1 MIIPAIAL
9 ATWAIWRAA
18 KKPTVKI
25 RPDGSTAGSAAATL
39 ARAAARPCDQ
49 AKIPLSVCVAIG
61 MAETGYGRAVPGNN
75 WFGIRGVGPAGS
87 VTVPTKEELRPGKIE
102 RMKGKFRRYPDAAAA
117 ALDWTRFV
125 STSRYKPAWKMDRGG
140 AVLWI
145 WSMGYSTASNWP
157 RFVAAISRGV
167 AKRLAAPAFAFELT
181 PQQLALAKKLAT
193 IPAGSKRRAAA
204 RAVYEAGKWPT
215 KASGAAAGVLA

>member
-1 MIIPAIAL
+1 MIIPALAL

-18 KKPTVKI
+18 KPATVKI

-39 ARAAARPCDQ
+39 ARAAAKPCDK

-61 MAETGYGRAVPGNN
+61 MAETGYGRGVPGNN

-87 VTVPTKEELRPGKIE
+87 VTVPTKEELQPGQVE

-125 STSRYKPAWKMDRGG
+125 STARYKPAWKMDRGG
-140 AVLWI
+140 AVLWL
-145 WSMGYSTASNWP
+145 WAMGYSTASNWP

-193 IPAGSKRRAAA
+193 IPAGGKRRAAA
-204 RAVYEAGKWPT
+204 RAVYEAGKWPV